1 MYYTKNQKNDTSLKS
16 LENLTP
22 VELQNHFHGLIWGLM
37 NKGRIFEKLLLHPL
51 IQNIR
56 CGPPIMSQQEA
67 PKAPIIFYI
76 VTEVLGCPQYSIQ
89 KLRADLTGILNF
101 QANFLGSPHLSL
113 Q

>member
-1 MYYTKNQKNDTSLKS
+1 MYYTRNQKNDTSLKS

-56 CGPPIMSQQEA
+56 FRPAMMSQQEA
-67 PKAPIIFYI
+67 PRKPPE
-76 VTEVLGCPQYSIQ
+76 TP
-89 KLRADLTGILNF
+89 
-101 QANFLGSPHLSL
+101 
-113 Q
+113 